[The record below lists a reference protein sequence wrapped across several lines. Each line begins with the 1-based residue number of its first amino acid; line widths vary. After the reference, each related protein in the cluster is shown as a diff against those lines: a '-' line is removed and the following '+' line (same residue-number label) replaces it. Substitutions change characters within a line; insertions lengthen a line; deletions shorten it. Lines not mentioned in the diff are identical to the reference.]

1 MYDKDCEHAG
11 ARARRHSAATQNRPT
26 GPRGSQLHAT
36 MNDFYNYKKFAI
48 LYVDDEEK
56 SLKYFVRA
64 FGEHFRIF
72 TATNAKDGLKLL
84 EEHKEEIGLLMT
96 DQRMPGEKGVWLLER
111 ARQLKPQIIRILAT
125 AYADMEAAIAAVN
138 TGAIY
143 KYVTKPWVPPELEN
157 TLKRG
162 LDFFM
167 VQRERDQLLREKMSV
182 LHNMMIAD
190 RIVSLGL
197 LAAGLSHH
205 IRNSL
210 VAVKTFLDLAPA
222 KMEEEKMDLSGLRNP
237 DFWKEYYQNVQ
248 GQVEKINNMLKDL
261 WTASEKPTFE
271 FRDTVHLH
279 TIVSDVTAQL
289 KDGFE
294 AKGIRL
300 ENQIPETLPVLRVDK
315 PKIYRLFEL
324 LLKDE
329 IASLPAGSRIQFS
342 AKADTARTDEQQYVE
357 IEVSDNGPG
366 LPKEALRLVFDPFV
380 VRSDSPMEY
389 GIHLMACYFI
399 VHHHGGQ
406 IHAHSE
412 DGQGTTFAIRL
423 PTNPSQ
429 TPVTQKTDTDFLQK
443 VILND
448 SLWEK
453 LISTE

>member
-1 MYDKDCEHAG
+1 
-11 ARARRHSAATQNRPT
+11 
-26 GPRGSQLHAT
+26 

-48 LYVDDEEK
+48 LYVDDEEM

-64 FGEHFRIF
+64 FAEQFRIF
-72 TATNAKDGLKLL
+72 TATNAQDGLKLL

-111 ARQLKPQIIRILAT
+111 ARQLRPQIIRILAT

-143 KYVTKPWVPPELEN
+143 KYVTKPWDPPELEN

-162 LDFFM
+162 LEFFM

-271 FRDTVHLH
+271 FRDSVQLH
-279 TIVSDVTAQL
+279 TVVSEIAAQL
-289 KDGFE
+289 KDGFD
-294 AKGIRL
+294 AKGIRID
-300 ENQIPETLPVLRVDK
+300 NRIPESLPILHVDK
-315 PKIYRLFEL
+315 PKVCRLFEL

-329 IASLPAGSRIQFS
+329 IASLPAGSRISFS
-342 AKADTARTDEQQYVE
+342 AKAVPGKTLEQEQVE

-406 IHAHSE
+406 IQARSE
-412 DGQGTTFAIRL
+412 DGQGTTFTIRL

-429 TPVTQKTDTDFLQK
+429 AQVTQKSDTDFLQK
-443 VILND
+443 VLLND

-453 LISTE
+453 LISSE